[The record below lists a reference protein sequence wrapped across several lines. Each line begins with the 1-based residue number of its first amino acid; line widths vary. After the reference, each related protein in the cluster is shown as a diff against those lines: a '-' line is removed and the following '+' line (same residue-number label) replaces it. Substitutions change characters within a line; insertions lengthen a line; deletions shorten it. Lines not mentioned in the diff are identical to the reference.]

1 VKELFRAAFVIAR
14 RDFGATVL
22 SKAFLLFLLGPLFPL
37 LMGGIFGGVGSSI
50 AQQAERPTIAVI
62 MPQPDFT
69 SLSSARDRIADAV
82 SGPPLVRFHYVAPA
96 TDPAAQRDRLL
107 ADEEKPVLGVL
118 DGTLDRPHITGAVND
133 GTLRQLHLLIDEA
146 RHARAAP
153 APTGADLQVSH
164 VGRSPASDASAR
176 TTTALAGLMVLFLL
190 TILLSGMLLS
200 QLIEEKSNKVI
211 EVLAAAV
218 PIDAVFIGKLFAMLA
233 MSLLGIAV
241 WVTAGALAVGMLSH
255 GGAAL
260 AAPAVGWPAFLALGF
275 VYFSMSYL
283 LLGAVFLSIGAH
295 ASTARE
301 VQILSMPVT
310 MAQVLVFAFAASAIG
325 DPDGPRALAAA
336 AFPLSSPFVMLARA
350 AVQPSLLPHLLAI
363 AWQMLW
369 VATILHVGATIFRR
383 RVLKSGPAPG
393 WRGFRRA

>member
-1 VKELFRAAFVIAR
+1 MKELFRAAFVIAR
-14 RDFGATVL
+14 RDFSATVL
-22 SKAFLLFLLGPLFPL
+22 SKTFLFFLLGPLFPA

-50 AQQAERPTIAVI
+50 AQQAERPTVAVA
-62 MPQPDFT
+62 MPAGDVAA
-69 SLSSARDRIADAV
+69 LSAARER
-82 SGPPLVRFHYVAPA
+82 VAPLTGPSLVLLRA
-96 TDPAAQRDRLL
+96 VAPEPDAQKQRQRLL
-107 ADEEKPVLGVL
+107 ADSSKPVRGVL
-118 DGTLDRPHITGAVND
+118 DGTLDHPRFTGAAGEETV
-133 GTLRQLHLLIDEA
+133 RQLQLLIDQA
-146 RHARAAP
+146 RQAKAAP
-153 APTGADLQVSH
+153 APSGQALQVSH
-164 VGRSPASDASAR
+164 VERSAGSDASAR
-176 TTTALAGLMVLFLL
+176 TGTALIGLMVLFLL

-233 MSLLGIAV
+233 MSLVGIAV
-241 WVTAGALAVGMLSH
+241 WVTVGVVAVGMSGLGSV
-255 GGAAL
+255 AE
-260 AAPAVGWPAFLALGF
+260 PAVGWPAFIALGF

-310 MAQVLVFAFAASAIG
+310 MAQVLVFAFAASAMG
-325 DPDGPRALAAA
+325 DPESPRALAAA

-350 AVQPSLLPHLLAI
+350 AVDPNLVPHLVAI
-363 AWQMLW
+363 VWQSAW
-369 VATILHVGATIFRR
+369 VATILHIGATIFRR
-383 RVLKSGPAPG
+383 RVLKSGPAPS